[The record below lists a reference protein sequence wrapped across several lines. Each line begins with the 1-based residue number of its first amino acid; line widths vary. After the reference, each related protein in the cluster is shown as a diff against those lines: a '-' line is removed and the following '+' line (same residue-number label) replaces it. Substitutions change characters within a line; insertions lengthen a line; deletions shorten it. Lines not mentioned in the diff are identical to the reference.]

1 MHRVSILVVVFVALV
16 GISTFAEENCG
27 QRFHDQDFASTK
39 GKPEIV
45 GGKDA
50 VRGAYPWQV
59 RLRVNEL
66 KKEREKERKEEK
78 KTKNRQTGR
87 KKENKRKTEGRKEE

>member
-1 MHRVSILVVVFVALV
+1 MHRVSILVVVFVGLV

-78 KTKNRQTGR
+78 KKKKQTDR
-87 KKENKRKTEGRKEE
+87 KKERI